1 MPSNALLW
9 RGAQLMN
16 CVLLPMAWGRQ
27 CCAPIPLA
35 SQTVRMR
42 FWRKWKPRSNKTA
55 RSGGV
60 KWLVF
65 ALLWQACPLFV
76 WAINDDDTH
85 AHTSNTSSLPSTQ
98 ARTVC
103 LAPDA
108 AAAVAA
114 MVEDALRVLAGR
126 VVTTARESRTGLLG
140 RLTAGLGQQHRR
152 AFKASS
158 SSSSSACTWE
168 KKHTLTL
175 LQEYDPGGG
184 GCCHCE

>member
-76 WAINDDDTH
+76 WAINDDDTP
-85 AHTSNTSSLPSTQ
+85 AHTSNASSVPSTQ

-126 VVTTARESRTGLLG
+126 VATTARESRTGLLG

-158 SSSSSACTWE
+158 SSSSACTWE